1 MRRLPIFL
9 AIALVFALF
18 VVAGGPMTLRKGT
31 HVKTLTNTV
40 GRQPRRGVVERVD
53 GDTVEV
59 KWADGHTSILS
70 GVDGKVLIDALTQ
83 V

>member
-1 MRRLPIFL
+1 
-9 AIALVFALF
+9 
-18 VVAGGPMTLRKGT
+18 
-31 HVKTLTNTV
+31 VKTLTNTV

-70 GVDGKVLIDALTQ
+70 GGALIPDRETQ
-83 V
+83 KK

>member
-9 AIALVFALF
+9 AFALVFALF

-70 GVDGKVLIDALTQ
+70 GGALIPDRETQ
-83 V
+83 KK

>member
-1 MRRLPIFL
+1 
-9 AIALVFALF
+9 
-18 VVAGGPMTLRKGT
+18 
-31 HVKTLTNTV
+31 VKTLTNTV
-40 GRQPRRGVVERVD
+40 GMQPRRGVVERVD

>member
-9 AIALVFALF
+9 AFALVFALF

-31 HVKTLTNTV
+31 HVKTLQYL
-40 GRQPRRGVVERVD
+40 GQPRRGVVERVD

-59 KWADGHTSILS
+59 KWVDGHTSILS
-70 GVDGKVLIDALTQ
+70 GGALIPDRETQ
-83 V
+83 KK